1 VVAQVTKRRLLRVIS
16 ADWDE
21 IAMDC
26 YDNDPVQVWI
36 LLPQVAGRRAFLTQG
51 SKLITSQGKDVTS
64 ENAMA
69 LVGERFWVTL
79 EEDPPW
85 EESLAERIPFLT
97 VEHAPFMDDL
107 RILGLRKP

>member
-1 VVAQVTKRRLLRVIS
+1 MTVRRLLRVIS

-51 SKLITSQGKDVTS
+51 SKLLTEQGKDVTS
-64 ENAMA
+64 DNAMA

-85 EESLAERIPFLT
+85 EETLAERIPFLT
-97 VEHAPFMDDL
+97 VERGEAFDHL
-107 RILGLRKP
+107 RFLGLRKP

>member
-1 VVAQVTKRRLLRVIS
+1 MTVRRLLRVIS

-21 IAMDC
+21 VAMDC

-51 SKLITSQGKDVTS
+51 SKLITSQDKDVTP

-69 LVGERFWVTL
+69 LIGERFWVTL
-79 EEDPPW
+79 DEDPPW
-85 EESLAERIPFLT
+85 EESLGERIPFLT
-97 VEHAPFMDDL
+97 VEYAEAFDHL